1 MISVIQCNL
10 GRGLAAQHEVI
21 EYFKSSAFNVLL
33 LQEPYH
39 GSSLSVQCVY
49 DFDVFQFPT
58 ASRHVKACVIV
69 KKDVGCCIGWTE
81 HSSPNVAIVQLQLSQ
96 RKLYLT
102 SAYVEP
108 DVDVSNTFDNID
120 SFLKSQP
127 DALHVVGIDVNGR
140 HMLWGCDDQ
149 DARGETL
156 ANIAAS
162 NQLNVCNVGRQATFE
177 TITHGRHFSSIID
190 VTLTS
195 EHAAD
200 AITDWKV
207 ATDVCQASD
216 HNAITFKV
224 QNARTQRQRDR
235 TSTYLF
241 NNKTADWGKFDKSLT
256 SAFAS
261 SSLLSQDVTT
271 LSAADVDLFVVK
283 LTDVIRQACFSSM
296 KIGGEGRPVNPWWT
310 PELEALKKTSIRLHH
325 RLSQLSRSGA
335 STDVAAA
342 EHQAAKTKYAKAIKK
357 TSGKNF
363 REFCQR
369 QGKEDVWS
377 LTNRLIKDAPRRQ
390 PPATLRTA
398 SGVTS
403 TSEETASSLL
413 HHFYPDD
420 TADVSHDQHQLRKKT
435 QVLSDADD
443 EPPFTSEEVAEC
455 LKTMNPNRAPG
466 HDALTSDICTAVII
480 KYPDVMTSLFNRC
493 LELGHFPTSW
503 KEARVRIIQ
512 KPGKDDYTSLTS
524 FRPIGLLPVFG
535 KLLQKLF
542 IKRLTFDAQ
551 TSKRWSDRQFG
562 FREQTSTSHALRTLI
577 NRIKSGR
584 QRGRQVVGVSLDI
597 KAAFDNAWWPALM
610 ERLRKTSCPRNVNR
624 LIVSYLQD
632 RTVSLD
638 FADARSSKTMTKGC
652 IQGSVCGPT
661 FWNLILDELLDV
673 TLPPGCHIQA
683 YADDVMLLVER
694 TSATDV
700 ETTVN
705 SALDRILRWGESVK
719 LTFSSAKTQA
729 IAFTQK
735 AKSASIVMNGQN
747 VYFTP
752 TIKLLGVIID
762 TNLSFVKHV
771 RHVIAKVTSTFKLL
785 CKFIRPTWGVHSEN
799 AAIIYRHVI
808 EPTITYTAGI
818 WGDAVKYECVRR
830 QLRTFQRS
838 FAIRVIRGF
847 HTVSATSASAIAGF
861 TPLHLKITE
870 AFRIDKVKT
879 DGTFDDLPEDV
890 TLERL
895 VKPEELLHPAERLNV
910 KAKTAQTEQ
919 DVERHSSV
927 TNIYTDGSKL
937 ETGDVGSAFVIMHPD
952 GRQEKH
958 KFKLHT
964 TCSVFQAEL
973 FALEKAVTWIDDS
986 ATSDV
991 TIFCDSQSS
1000 LKALEDRSCKLP
1012 LVVSIHKMLRQM
1024 TSTDVT
1030 FVWIKAHIG
1039 LAGNE
1044 AADVAAKEAASE
1056 DSASSYA
1063 SFPISYAKYVIRQ
1076 QTSEA
1081 WQQEYETSETGSTT
1095 RTLFPTL
1102 TSIRRFFAT
1111 AETSFGMTQFVSGHG
1126 FYKSYLKRFHIT
1138 SDSTCPCGAD
1148 VQDVAHL
1155 LTSCPFY
1162 AALAADFAAKCDE
1175 KNVSVLDF
1183 AAIAKHQSIV
1193 KSLEILVSRIVKT
1206 LKSLN
1211 TT

>member
-1 MISVIQCNL
+1 M

-21 EYFKSSAFNVLL
+21 EYFKSSASNVRL

-39 GSSLSVQCVY
+39 GSSLNVQCIY
-49 DFDVFQFPT
+49 DFDVVQFPS
-58 ASRHVKACVIV
+58 ASRHVKACVVV
-69 KKDVGCCIGWTE
+69 KKDIGCCIGWTE
-81 HSSPNVAIVQLQLSQ
+81 HSSANVAIVQLQLCQ

-108 DVDVSNTFDNID
+108 DDDVSNTLDVID

-127 DALHVVGIDVNGR
+127 DALHVIGMDVNGR
-140 HMLWGCDDQ
+140 HVLWGCDD
-149 DARGETL
+149 DDTRGVTL

-162 NQLNVCNVGRQATFE
+162 NRLNVNNVGRQATFE
-177 TITHGRHFSSIID
+177 TRNHGHHCSSIID

-195 EHAAD
+195 ESATD
-200 AITDWKV
+200 MISDWKV
-207 ATDVCQASD
+207 DLEVCQASD
-216 HNAITFKV
+216 HNAISFSIKNVNT
-224 QNARTQRQRDR
+224 RRQTNR

-241 NNKTADWGKFDKSLT
+241 NNKTADWAKFDECLT
-256 SAFAS
+256 SAFEAS
-261 SSLLSQDVTT
+261 DLSTIDVST
-271 LSAADVDLFVVK
+271 LSVDDVDNFVVC
-283 LTDVIRQACFSSM
+283 LTDTVRQACLSSM
-296 KIGGEGRPVNPWWT
+296 KIRGEGRQVNPWWT
-310 PELEALKKTSIRLHH
+310 SELEALKKASIHLHH
-325 RLSQLSRSGA
+325 RLSQTSRRGA

-342 EHQAAKTKYAKAIKK
+342 EHQAAKTKYARAIKK

-363 REFCQR
+363 RDFCQR

-377 LTNRLIKDAPRRQ
+377 LTNRLIKDAPRPQ
-390 PPATLRTA
+390 PPATLRTP

-420 TADVSHDQHQLRKKT
+420 NDDVDQYQRQLRKNM

-443 EPPFTSEEVAEC
+443 EPPFTSAEVSEC
-455 LKTMNPNRAPG
+455 IKTMNPNRAPG
-466 HDALTSDICTAVII
+466 HDALTSDICTAVIN

-493 LELGHFPTSW
+493 LAIGHFPTSW
-503 KEARVRIIQ
+503 KDARVRIIQ

-535 KLLQKLF
+535 KLLEKLF
-542 IKRLTFDAQ
+542 IKRLTFAAQ
-551 TSKRWSDRQFG
+551 TSKTWNDRQFG

-577 NRIKSGR
+577 NKIKSGK
-584 QRGRQVVGVSLDI
+584 QLGRQVVGISLDI

-632 RTVSLD
+632 RKVSLD
-638 FADARSSKTMTKGC
+638 FADARASKTMTKGC

-673 TLPPGCHIQA
+673 KLPPGCHIQA
-683 YADDVMLLVER
+683 YADDVMLLVEG
-694 TSATDV
+694 TSVADV
-700 ETTVN
+700 ESTVN
-705 SALDRILRWGESVK
+705 SALDKILRWGRSVK
-719 LTFSSAKTQA
+719 LTFSPAKTHA
-729 IAFTQK
+729 IAFTHK
-735 AKSASIVMNGQN
+735 AKTASIVMNGED
-747 VYFTP
+747 VIFTP
-752 TIKLLGVIID
+752 QIKLLGVVVD
-762 TNLSFVKHV
+762 ANLSFVKHV

-785 CKFIRPTWGVHSEN
+785 CKFIRPTWGVHPEN

-808 EPTITYTAGI
+808 EPTVTYAAGI
-818 WGDAVKYECVRR
+818 WGEAVKYECVRR

-847 HTVSATSASAIAGF
+847 HTVSAKSASAIAGF

-870 AFRIDKVKT
+870 AFRIDRVKT
-879 DGTFDDLPEDV
+879 DGTFKDLPADV
-890 TLERL
+890 KLERH
-895 VKPEELLHPAERLNV
+895 VRPEQLLHPAKRINV
-910 KAKTAQTEQ
+910 VAKSAMTEE
-919 DVERHSSV
+919 DVERHSSP
-927 TNIYTDGSKL
+927 TNIFTDGSKL
-937 ETGDVGSAFVIMHPD
+937 ETGDVGAAFVVMHPD
-952 GRQEKH
+952 GRQEEH
-958 KFKLHT
+958 RFKLHT
-964 TCSVFQAEL
+964 SCTVFQAEL
-973 FALEKAVTWIDDS
+973 LALEKAVTWIVNT

-991 TIFCDSQSS
+991 TIFSDSESS
-1000 LKALEDRSCKLP
+1000 LRSLEDRSCKLP
-1012 LVVSIHKMLRQM
+1012 LVASIHQMLNAL
-1024 TSTDVT
+1024 TLIDVS
-1030 FVWIKAHIG
+1030 FSWVKSHVGIV
-1039 LAGNE
+1039 GNE

-1056 DSASSYA
+1056 DTDICYT

-1076 QTSEA
+1076 ETSDA
-1081 WQQEYETSETGSTT
+1081 WQQEYETSDTGSMT

-1102 TSIRRFFAT
+1102 TSIRTFFQT
-1111 AETSFGMTQFVSGHG
+1111 ADVTFEMTQFVSGHG

-1155 LTSCPFY
+1155 LTSCSRY

-1193 KSLEILVSRIVKT
+1193 KSLEILVSCIVKT